1 MSIAADSVTAATA
14 RAAGGSGGA
23 RGGAWGVALAA
34 WIVGQQQPYLVGPL
48 LLLLQGFIEKA
59 VQSQEQQSRATFG
72 WRGTI
77 EWLSS

>member
-1 MSIAADSVTAATA
+1 
-14 RAAGGSGGA
+14 
-23 RGGAWGVALAA
+23 
-34 WIVGQQQPYLVGPL
+34 L